1 MRITGAVVL
10 AVSLGTAALLAGSPG
25 YAKGKAKAKAK
36 KAAAASGDEGHAP
49 SASAAEVNKLKA
61 VHLGDPKAG
70 TFKWGMKPEEVMA
83 EVRVAIENK
92 YQPRIEQASQDPG
105 KQQRVRDEMAREINA
120 VKKSYTKFE
129 GQKSGWDVSIVGPEF
144 QQGTAESVLV
154 TKEDQWTR
162 YYFFFEDG
170 LYKMFLAFNKDA
182 LQGKSFQDFGK
193 SLESKYGKGK
203 QVYRDEKTKGGVDH
217 ILDHYLWSAGGS
229 DRLKLVDRSEFY
241 GVYCLVLFDG
251 SVQERVNERRKVVN
265 PGGVE
270 TDPLVEAIANRGGKE
285 SADENDDIIDRVTGK
300 ETKKPGTE
308 SHDDIVV
315 PSTGNAA
322 SSAGGNS
329 RSGSSGSS
337 ASTSES
343 KKKGKKSGGSDS
355 TTDGLEL

>member
-1 MRITGAVVL
+1 M
-10 AVSLGTAALLAGSPG
+10 SLGTAALLAGTPG
-25 YAKGKAKAKAK
+25 YAKGKAKKH
-36 KAAAASGDEGHAP
+36 AAASGDEGHAP

-120 VKKSYTKFE
+120 VKKSFTKFE

-144 QQGTAESVLV
+144 QQGTSESVLV

-193 SLESKYGKGK
+193 SLEAKYGKGK
-203 QVYRDEKTKGGVDH
+203 EVYRDEKTKGGVDH
-217 ILDHYLWSAGGS
+217 ILDHYVWAAGGS

-251 SVQERVNERRKVVN
+251 SVQDRVNERRKVVN

-270 TDPLVEAIANRGGKE
+270 TDPLVEAVANRSGKE

-308 SHDDIVV
+308 VHDDIVV
-315 PSTGNAA
+315 PSTGRAP
-322 SSAGGNS
+322 SSADVNS
-329 RSGSSGSS
+329 KSSSSS
-337 ASTSES
+337 ASESGS
-343 KKKGKKSGGSDS
+343 KKKNKKSGGSSDS